1 MIVQI
6 YTFTNTSK
14 ETEFKRRFVSS
25 LKYIVRNEY
34 STLDNSYI
42 FTRSINIRSL

>member
-1 MIVQI
+1 MIMQI
-6 YTFTNTSK
+6 HTFMNTNK
-14 ETEFKRRFVSS
+14 KIEFKQRFVSS
-25 LKYIVRNEY
+25 YKYIVRNEY